1 MMRSLCVVSVW
12 FFVVFNFTKIAN
24 AQHALL
30 YDDEYEVIE
39 YGTSDL
45 QDIVSRLQG
54 RIIAKE
60 ATLSFSTDRGYL
72 DSVLQELNISS
83 TSQILVFSKT
93 SLQQPL
99 ISPET
104 PRALYF
110 NDEVYVGWVQGSG
123 ILEVASMDPDLGPVF
138 FTLEQKETETPV
150 FNREYELCLRC
161 HDSLSL
167 SGGGTPRFIMSS
179 NYTGILGQLVS
190 HEGSVMTT
198 SRTPIRSRW
207 GGWFVS
213 GLHGE
218 QKHLGNVIIESAA
231 DLSDERLA
239 TSGNLFSIAEV
250 SNLAPYISP
259 FSDIVALMV
268 IEHQIEVQNEIARV
282 NFQSRTLLA
291 DDKINDVE
299 LNDELL
305 SIAEGLIDSL
315 FMMGQPEFLARI
327 NGTSGFSE
335 NFMSRGKKD
344 SQGRSLRELDL
355 SKSLFKYPFS
365 YLIYSDA
372 YASLPKKVR
381 DIIAQRIKEVLSPEY
396 SGDFYPH
403 ISSSSKIIIAEILED
418 TGFVL

>member
-1 MMRSLCVVSVW
+1 MMRSLCVVSLW

-291 DDKINDVE
+291 DDEINDIE

-305 SIAEGLIDSL
+305 SISEGLIDSL
-315 FMMGQPEFLARI
+315 FMTGQPEFLARI

-381 DIIAQRIKEVLSPEY
+381 EIIGQRIKEVLSPEY

-403 ISSSSKIIIAEILED
+403 ISPSSKIIIAEILDD

>member
-1 MMRSLCVVSVW
+1 MMRSLCVVSLW

-45 QDIVSRLQG
+45 QDIVSRLQE

-291 DDKINDVE
+291 DDEINDIE
-299 LNDELL
+299 LYDELL
-305 SIAEGLIDSL
+305 FIAEGLIDSL
-315 FMMGQPEFLARI
+315 FMTGQPEFLARI

-381 DIIAQRIKEVLSPEY
+381 EIIAQRIKEVLSPEY

-403 ISSSSKIIIAEILED
+403 ISPSSKIIIAEILDD

>member
-1 MMRSLCVVSVW
+1 MMRSLCVVSLW
-12 FFVVFNFTKIAN
+12 FFVVFNFTRIAN

-45 QDIVSRLQG
+45 QDIVSRLQE

-138 FTLEQKETETPV
+138 FTLEQKESETPV

-291 DDKINDVE
+291 DDEINDIE

-315 FMMGQPEFLARI
+315 FMTGQPEFLARI

-344 SQGRSLRELDL
+344 SQGRSFRELDL

-381 DIIAQRIKEVLSPEY
+381 EIIAQRIKEVLSPEY

-403 ISSSSKIIIAEILED
+403 ISSSSKIIIAEILDD

>member
-1 MMRSLCVVSVW
+1 MMRSLCVVSLW

-45 QDIVSRLQG
+45 QDIVSRLQE

-138 FTLEQKETETPV
+138 FTLEQKESETPV

-291 DDKINDVE
+291 DNEINDIE

-315 FMMGQPEFLARI
+315 FMTGQPEFLARI

-344 SQGRSLRELDL
+344 SQGRSFRELDL

-381 DIIAQRIKEVLSPEY
+381 EIIAQRIKEVLSPEY

-403 ISSSSKIIIAEILED
+403 ISPSSKIIIAEILDD

>member
-1 MMRSLCVVSVW
+1 MMRSLCVVSLW
-12 FFVVFNFTKIAN
+12 FFVVLNFTKIAN

-45 QDIVSRLQG
+45 QDIVSRLQE

-291 DDKINDVE
+291 DDKINDIE

-315 FMMGQPEFLARI
+315 FMTGQPEFLARI

-381 DIIAQRIKEVLSPEY
+381 EIIGQRIKEVLSPEY

-403 ISSSSKIIIAEILED
+403 ISSSSKIIIAEILDD

>member
-1 MMRSLCVVSVW
+1 MMRSLCVVSLW
-12 FFVVFNFTKIAN
+12 FFVVLNFTKIAN

-45 QDIVSRLQG
+45 QDIVSRLQE

-291 DDKINDVE
+291 DDKINDIE

-315 FMMGQPEFLARI
+315 FMTGQPEFLARI

-381 DIIAQRIKEVLSPEY
+381 EIIGQRIKEVLSPEY

-403 ISSSSKIIIAEILED
+403 ISPSSKIIIAEILDD

>member
-1 MMRSLCVVSVW
+1 MMRSLCVVSLW

-45 QDIVSRLQG
+45 QDIVSRLQE

-291 DDKINDVE
+291 DDEINDIE

-315 FMMGQPEFLARI
+315 FMTGQPEFLARI

-344 SQGRSLRELDL
+344 SQGRSFRELDL

-381 DIIAQRIKEVLSPEY
+381 EIIAQRIKEVLSPEY

-403 ISSSSKIIIAEILED
+403 ISSSSKIIIAEILDD

>member
-1 MMRSLCVVSVW
+1 MMRSLCVVSLW

-39 YGTSDL
+39 YGSSDL

-291 DDKINDVE
+291 DDEINDLE
-299 LNDELL
+299 LSDERLF
-305 SIAEGLIDSL
+305 IAEGLIDSL
-315 FMMGQPEFLARI
+315 FMTGQPEFLARI

-381 DIIAQRIKEVLSPEY
+381 EIIAQRIKEVLSPEY

-403 ISSSSKIIIAEILED
+403 ISPSSKIIITEILDD

>member
-1 MMRSLCVVSVW
+1 MMRSLCVVSLW
-12 FFVVFNFTKIAN
+12 FFVVLNFTKIAN

-45 QDIVSRLQG
+45 QDIVSRLQE

-239 TSGNLFSIAEV
+239 TSGNLFSIAEA

-291 DDKINDVE
+291 DDKINDIE

-315 FMMGQPEFLARI
+315 FMTGQPEFLARI

-381 DIIAQRIKEVLSPEY
+381 EIIGQRIKEVLSPEY

-403 ISSSSKIIIAEILED
+403 ISPSSKIIIAEILDD

>member
-1 MMRSLCVVSVW
+1 MMRSLCVVSLW
-12 FFVVFNFTKIAN
+12 FFVVLNFTKIAN

-30 YDDEYEVIE
+30 YDEEYEVIE
-39 YGTSDL
+39 YGSSDL
-45 QDIVSRLQG
+45 QDIVSRLQE

-291 DDKINDVE
+291 DNEINDIE

-315 FMMGQPEFLARI
+315 FMTGQPEFLARI

-381 DIIAQRIKEVLSPEY
+381 EIIGQRIKEVLSPEY

-403 ISSSSKIIIAEILED
+403 ISPSSKIIIAEILDD